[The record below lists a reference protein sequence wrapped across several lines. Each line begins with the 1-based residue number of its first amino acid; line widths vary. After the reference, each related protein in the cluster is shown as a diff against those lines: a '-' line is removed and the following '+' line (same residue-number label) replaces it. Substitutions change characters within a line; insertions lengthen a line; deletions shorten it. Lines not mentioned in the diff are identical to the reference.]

1 MAILAHR
8 RLPAADTHPILLQA
22 VWFVFGSLAAF
33 LVPYVFADQLEL
45 RSDVFYGIY
54 FLFVGALI
62 TSYAI
67 DTGLDVGEVVR
78 RNWKWS
84 LLAAVPVSAF
94 VVMNVLSEDATAR
107 PHGFYFAWTLGW
119 RGVLY
124 GMADALLLSA
134 FPAMVAYS
142 VLRKDLRGIS
152 RKAMFAALTMA
163 LTITITATYH
173 LGYSQVRDNGMDRNG
188 MLGPEIGNTVISLPT
203 IATLNP
209 IGSMIAHAS
218 MHITADGHSY
228 ETDLFLP
235 PQQSA
240 R

>member
-1 MAILAHR
+1 MATLAHR
-8 RLPAADTHPILLQA
+8 RLPAADTHPVLLQA
-22 VWFVFGSLAAF
+22 GWFVFGSLAAF

-45 RSDVFYGIY
+45 RNDLYYGIY

-67 DTGLDVGEVVR
+67 DTGLDVREVVR

-84 LLAAVPVSAF
+84 LLAAIPVSAF

-107 PHGFYFAWTLGW
+107 PHGVYFAWTLGW

-124 GMADALLLSA
+124 GMSDALLLSA

-142 VLRKDLRGIS
+142 LLRKDLHGIS
-152 RKAMFAALTMA
+152 RKAMFAVLAMV

-173 LGYSQVRDNGMDRNG
+173 LGYSQIRDNGMDRNG

-209 IGSMIAHAS
+209 IGSMIAHVS
-218 MHITADGHSY
+218 MHVTANAHSY